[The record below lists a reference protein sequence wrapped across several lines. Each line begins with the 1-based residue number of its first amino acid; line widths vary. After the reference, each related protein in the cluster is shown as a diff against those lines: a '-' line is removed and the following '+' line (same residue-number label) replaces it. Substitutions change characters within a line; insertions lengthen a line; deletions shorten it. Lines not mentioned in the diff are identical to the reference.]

1 MPPYN
6 LNAIAQLEKN
16 ELVSANPWVWLYEVE
31 VPSDPPTRYRLCA
44 ASQQI
49 EFRGNLYYPFP
60 IQHGAMAQG
69 DAGNQISLSLT
80 ISNVS
85 REISYILDAN
95 AGLINQPCR
104 VLLVNK
110 ADISSNQATIEQDYF
125 IQTSRV
131 TEEAVSLQLGV
142 RNLYDSN
149 FPAQRLLRN
158 YCRHQYRG
166 AACGYAVSPTSPYF
180 LSGCDKSFDG
190 TNGCQAHGTSEEQAG
205 VPVVHPKRFGGFRGI
220 PVQSTRGLL

>member
-1 MPPYN
+1 MAPYN
-6 LNAIAQLEKN
+6 LNAIVQLEKN
-16 ELVSANPWVWLYEVE
+16 ELVTSQPWVWLYEIE

-44 ASQQI
+44 SSQQI
-49 EFRGNLYYPFP
+49 SFRGNLYYPFP
-60 IQHGAMAQG
+60 VKHGSMAQG
-69 DAGNQISLSLT
+69 DAGDQVSLSIT
-80 ISNVS
+80 ISNIS

-95 AGLINQPCR
+95 SGLINQPCR

-110 ADISSNQATIEQDYF
+110 ADLSAGRAVIEQDFF

-131 TEEAVSLQLGV
+131 SDESVSMQLGV
-142 RNLYDSN
+142 SNLYDSN
-149 FPAQRLLRN
+149 FPAQRLVRN

-166 AACGYAVSPTSPYF
+166 AACGYAVSPSSPYF

-190 TNGCQAHGTSEEQAG
+190 TNGCQAHGASEEQAG

-220 PVQSTRGLL
+220 PVQSTRGYI